1 MSKGVISLT
10 QDICERLNLAF
21 LKRAELSQIFWKS
34 VLEDVSSVLN
44 DVLDAEILYLDT
56 GLQMIHRKGFL
67 ELSDVDSDLLKPLE
81 PLLRRQFQQVLPIFP
96 PDKFHDRAH
105 MLLPLTWGRKK
116 PTTIMLI
123 RFPKSSTAQGLA
135 VMDRLIPTLEMMVH
149 AHDARQTERQFQQ
162 EYVAT
167 LSQILKSKSTVLHE
181 HCERVTEHCRLLA
194 SMCQLAKEEKE
205 LLVQAASIHD
215 IGLIH
220 VPRDILLRPEKLS
233 PTEMQ
238 LVRESVE
245 EGYRF
250 ITSRNI
256 FALEAMARIVLSH
269 NEKMDGSG
277 YPKGLKGDA
286 IPKSSR
292 ILAVANAYDA
302 MTSPKPYKSAMSA
315 EAAAEELRRCAGLP
329 FDSQKTALTQP
340 CEHFDKEVVGKFCEH
355 LSSLLV
361 PRA

>member
-1 MSKGVISLT
+1 MSKGTITLT
-10 QDICERLNLAF
+10 QDICERLNSTF
-21 LKRAELSQIFWKS
+21 LKQAEQTTIPWKL
-34 VLEDVSSVLN
+34 VLEDICNVLN
-44 DVLDAEILYLDT
+44 DVLDAEILLLDSS
-56 GLQMIHRKGFL
+56 LQVILRKSFS
-67 ELSDVDSDLLKPLE
+67 ELNDSNSELLKPLE
-81 PLLRRQFQQVLPIFP
+81 PLLRRQFQQMQAIFP
-96 PDKFHDRAH
+96 PDKFLDRVH

-123 RFPKSSTAQGLA
+123 RFPKTSTSQGLA
-135 VMDRLIPTLEMMVH
+135 VMERLTPALEMIVH
-149 AHDARQTERQFQQ
+149 AHDARFTEKLFQQ
-162 EYVAT
+162 EYVET
-167 LSQILKSKSTVLHE
+167 LGQILKSKSTMLHE

-194 SMCQLAKEEKE
+194 NMCQLAKEEKE
-205 LLVQAASIHD
+205 LLIQAASIHD

-220 VPRDILLRPEKLS
+220 VPRELLLRPEKLS
-233 PTEMQ
+233 PTEML

-256 FALEAMARIVLSH
+256 FALEAMARIVLNH
-269 NEKMDGSG
+269 NERMDGSG
-277 YPKGLKGDA
+277 YPKGLKGDS

-302 MTSPKPYKSAMSA
+302 MTSPKPYKSKLSA

-329 FDSQKTALTQP
+329 FDSQKTASSQS